1 MHLRASTP
9 ISSGRSAS
17 RHRTSASVSTGS
29 GSATRSCTSSRR
41 TTRRRS
47 DITSASR
54 STTSSRSTCGPRSS
68 ASSIPC
74 SPITCACSR
83 TGTCSSTCATRA
95 GTSSRSTAPWATTRP
110 TTSRISSRSRSSSR
124 RGPRT
129 PAPGFSCELSLGG
142 AMTAPPELLTP
153 TSPAEAAAAF
163 GDGAGV
169 TVMGGGT
176 ILLPELT
183 YGRLRPERVLMIG
196 RAGLS
201 GVDNS
206 NGVVRIGATTPV
218 GELQDAPE
226 PLVTAAKHV
235 ADHEIRAVGTIGG
248 NLCATAG
255 QAAPRGDLQAPL
267 LALGA
272 RITSVGAG
280 GEQTEDVEAFLESG
294 SGRLVLSI
302 DVPSGQPF
310 GYARLDRPHTHHYT
324 MLAVT
329 AVRGA
334 DGVRV
339 AASGVGDRSQ
349 RLTGVEKAMAGGASA
364 ADAAGHAGEGLE
376 LPTDALAS
384 SWYREQMLPLL
395 VERALG
401 QLG

>member
-1 MHLRASTP
+1 
-9 ISSGRSAS
+9 
-17 RHRTSASVSTGS
+17 
-29 GSATRSCTSSRR
+29 
-41 TTRRRS
+41 
-47 DITSASR
+47 
-54 STTSSRSTCGPRSS
+54 
-68 ASSIPC
+68 
-74 SPITCACSR
+74 
-83 TGTCSSTCATRA
+83 
-95 GTSSRSTAPWATTRP
+95 
-110 TTSRISSRSRSSSR
+110 
-124 RGPRT
+124 
-129 PAPGFSCELSLGG
+129 
-142 AMTAPPELLTP
+142 MTAPPELLTP

-183 YGRLRPERVLMIG
+183 YGSLRPTRVLMTG

-201 GVDNS
+201 GVDSS
-206 NGVVRIGATTPV
+206 NGVVRIGRPRPSASSTARPSRWRRRPSTSPTARSARSARSAATSARP
-218 GELQDAPE
+218 P
-226 PLVTAAKHV
+226 
-235 ADHEIRAVGTIGG
+235 
-248 NLCATAG
+248 
-255 QAAPRGDLQAPL
+255 AAPRRAAICRRRCSRSAP
-267 LALGA
+267 

-280 GEQTEDVEAFLESG
+280 GEKTEDIEAFLESG

-339 AASGVGDRSQ
+339 AASGVGDRSH
-349 RLTGVEKAMAGGASA
+349 RLAGVESALAGGASA
-364 ADAAGHAGEGLE
+364 ADAAAHAAEGLD

-384 SWYREQMLPLL
+384 AWYREQMLPLL
-395 VERALG
+395 VQRALG

>member
-1 MHLRASTP
+1 MS
-9 ISSGRSAS
+9 
-17 RHRTSASVSTGS
+17 
-29 GSATRSCTSSRR
+29 
-41 TTRRRS
+41 
-47 DITSASR
+47 
-54 STTSSRSTCGPRSS
+54 
-68 ASSIPC
+68 
-74 SPITCACSR
+74 
-83 TGTCSSTCATRA
+83 
-95 GTSSRSTAPWATTRP
+95 
-110 TTSRISSRSRSSSR
+110 
-124 RGPRT
+124 
-129 PAPGFSCELSLGG
+129 
-142 AMTAPPELLTP
+142 APPELLTP

-183 YGRLRPERVLMIG
+183 YGRLRPERVLMLG

-201 GVDNS
+201 GVDNA

-235 ADHEIRAVGTIGG
+235 ADQEIRAVGTIGG

-255 QAAPRGDLQAPL
+255 DAAPRGDLQAPL

-272 RITSVGAG
+272 RVTSVGAG
-280 GEQTEDVEAFLESG
+280 GEKSEDVEAFLECG

-302 DVPSGQPF
+302 DVPGGQPF

-329 AVRGA
+329 AVRGS

-339 AASGVGDRSQ
+339 AASGVGPAHGACTASSRHWPAARSA
-349 RLTGVEKAMAGGASA
+349 E
-364 ADAAGHAGEGLE
+364 DAAAHAAEGLD

-384 SWYREQMLPLL
+384 AWYREQMLPLL
-395 VERALG
+395 VQRALG

>member
-1 MHLRASTP
+1 MS
-9 ISSGRSAS
+9 
-17 RHRTSASVSTGS
+17 
-29 GSATRSCTSSRR
+29 
-41 TTRRRS
+41 
-47 DITSASR
+47 
-54 STTSSRSTCGPRSS
+54 
-68 ASSIPC
+68 
-74 SPITCACSR
+74 
-83 TGTCSSTCATRA
+83 
-95 GTSSRSTAPWATTRP
+95 
-110 TTSRISSRSRSSSR
+110 
-124 RGPRT
+124 
-129 PAPGFSCELSLGG
+129 
-142 AMTAPPELLTP
+142 APPELLTP

-183 YGRLRPERVLMIG
+183 HGRLRPERVLMLG
-196 RAGLS
+196 RAGMS

-206 NGVVRIGATTPV
+206 NGMVRIGAGTPV
-218 GELQDAPE
+218 GELEDAPE
-226 PLVTAAKHV
+226 PLVTAARHV
-235 ADHEIRAVGTIGG
+235 ADGEIRAVGTIGG

-272 RITSVGAG
+272 RVTSVGAG
-280 GEQTEDVEAFLESG
+280 GERTEDVEQFLQNGG
-294 SGRLVLSI
+294 SRLVVSI
-302 DVPSGQPF
+302 DVPGGQPF

-329 AVRGA
+329 AVRSA

-339 AASGVGDRSQ
+339 AASGVGPRAR
-349 RLTGVEKAMAGGASA
+349 RLHAVEAALASGASA
-364 ADAAGHAGEGLE
+364 ADAAAHAAEGLE

-384 SWYREQMLPLL
+384 AWYREQMLPLL

>member
-1 MHLRASTP
+1 MS
-9 ISSGRSAS
+9 
-17 RHRTSASVSTGS
+17 
-29 GSATRSCTSSRR
+29 
-41 TTRRRS
+41 
-47 DITSASR
+47 
-54 STTSSRSTCGPRSS
+54 
-68 ASSIPC
+68 
-74 SPITCACSR
+74 
-83 TGTCSSTCATRA
+83 
-95 GTSSRSTAPWATTRP
+95 
-110 TTSRISSRSRSSSR
+110 
-124 RGPRT
+124 
-129 PAPGFSCELSLGG
+129 
-142 AMTAPPELLTP
+142 APPELLTP

-201 GVDNS
+201 GVDNA

-218 GELQDAPE
+218 GELRDAPE

-235 ADHEIRAVGTIGG
+235 ADREIRAVGTIGG
-248 NLCATAG
+248 NLCSSAG
-255 QAAPRGDLQAPL
+255 DAAPRGDLQAPL

-280 GEQTEDVEAFLESG
+280 GEKSEDVEAFLEAR

-302 DVPSGQPF
+302 DVPGGQPF

-324 MLAVT
+324 MLAVS
-329 AVRGA
+329 AVKGS

-339 AASGVGDRSQ
+339 AASGVGPVAR
-349 RLTGVEKAMAGGASA
+349 RLHAVEKALAGGASA
-364 ADAAGHAGEGLE
+364 ADAAGYATEGLD

-384 SWYREQMLPLL
+384 AWYREQMLPLL
-395 VERALG
+395 VQRALG